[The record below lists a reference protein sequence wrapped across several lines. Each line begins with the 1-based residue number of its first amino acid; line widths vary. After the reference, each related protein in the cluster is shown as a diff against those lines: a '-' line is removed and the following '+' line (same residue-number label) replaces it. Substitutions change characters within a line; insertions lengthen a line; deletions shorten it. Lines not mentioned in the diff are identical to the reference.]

1 LTRRAAQKVQRL
13 SQARS
18 CWSGLEEEEM
28 ETFPNRGTG
37 SGTLIIIGGHEE
49 KQRESD
55 ILKTVA
61 ERVGKGRLVVATVA
75 SSEKNGEL
83 AKEYDE
89 VFREL
94 GVKDI
99 AILDVR
105 DRSEAL
111 SEEAEAVLDG
121 ATTVFFTGG
130 DQLRITSQL
139 GDSRAYRRIEE
150 IYQKGGTIAGTSAG
164 ASVMS
169 ETMLV
174 EGDGEASY
182 KIGSALR
189 MAPGLGFLRRVIVD
203 QHFAERGRLPRLL
216 GAVAQNPAY
225 LGVGIDENSAI
236 LVHGEDW
243 FEVLGEGAVYVLD
256 ASQVTFSN
264 LSEADQDET
273 LSIFD
278 VRMHVLAAGECF
290 DLRERRPEIKSPEEE
305 KEKKRPKKKKAD
317 K

>member
-1 LTRRAAQKVQRL
+1 MASVAM
-13 SQARS
+13 S
-18 CWSGLEEEEM
+18 
-28 ETFPNRGTG
+28 RGTS

-49 KQRESD
+49 KQREGD
-55 ILKTVA
+55 ILKAVA
-61 ERVGKGRLVVATVA
+61 KRVGKGRLVVATVA
-75 SSEKNGEL
+75 SREKNGEL
-83 AKEYDE
+83 AKEYGK
-89 VFREL
+89 VFRKL
-94 GVKDI
+94 GVQDI

-105 DRSEAL
+105 NRAEAL
-111 SEEAEAVLDG
+111 SEEAEQVLDG

-150 IYQKGGTIAGTSAG
+150 IYRQGGTVAGTSAG

-174 EGDGEASY
+174 DGDGEVSY

-189 MAPGLGFLRRVIVD
+189 MAPGFGLLQRVIVD

-236 LVHGEDW
+236 LVHGEDE

-273 LSIFD
+273 LSIFN
-278 VRMHVLAAGECF
+278 VKMHVLAAGERF
-290 DLRERRPEIKSPEEE
+290 NLRERRPEVKTPEEE
-305 KEKKRPKKKKAD
+305 KGKRRAKKAA

>member
-1 LTRRAAQKVQRL
+1 MASVA
-13 SQARS
+13 
-18 CWSGLEEEEM
+18 M
-28 ETFPNRGTG
+28 NRGTG
-37 SGTLIIIGGHEE
+37 SGTLIIIGGHED

-55 ILKTVA
+55 VLKAVA

-83 AKEYDE
+83 AKEYNE
-89 VFREL
+89 TFRKL

-105 DRSEAL
+105 DRAEAL

-121 ATTVFFTGG
+121 ATTIFFTGG

-150 IYQKGGTIAGTSAG
+150 IYHKGGTIAGTSAG

-169 ETMLV
+169 DTMLV

-182 KIGSALR
+182 KIGGALR
-189 MAPGLGFLRRVIVD
+189 MAPGFGFLRRVIVD

-216 GAVAQNPAY
+216 GAVAQNPAN

-256 ASQVTFSN
+256 AAEVTFSN

-278 VRMHVLAAGECF
+278 VKMHVLAAGECF
-290 DLRERRPEIKSPEEE
+290 NLRERRPEIKPAEEE
-305 KEKKRPKKKKAD
+305 KEKKRARKKQPD